1 MKEEKKSGT
10 FYSYLLKRLLRD
22 FHLKPRDNQFGI
34 QELPGEKSFA
44 GIAYL
49 FIPQDVSREE
59 YVNKCLRTNIVSL
72 INENERLDNVII
84 SQNII
89 NDLEFPEKINEIG
102 SGLAWI
108 RLYPTN
114 QMIAVSIINRKDD
127 LKLDKENQINITRE
141 NKYCKINIIGDPDN
155 SFLNLEIEN
164 KDQNKSEINLKII
177 GDNPDSK
184 LNISSSG
191 SINIFSKDK
200 TSIQANNDIILSVVD
215 EEEDKERANIAYIK
229 GMGFSYKD
237 EFDNQIEF
245 TELGSEINIGD
256 NKILITKSGQII
268 IENLINCNFQLKL
281 KDNIISLTDSLIN
294 IESKE
299 NSNIRIKTGEN
310 EINLSDSGIN
320 IDAGEKSVY
329 INGDKNVLYS
339 KIPDATSIIDVSEIG
354 VSTKVKIGG

>member
-108 RLYPTN
+108 R
-114 QMIAVSIINRKDD
+114 
-127 LKLDKENQINITRE
+127 
-141 NKYCKINIIGDPDN
+141 
-155 SFLNLEIEN
+155 
-164 KDQNKSEINLKII
+164 
-177 GDNPDSK
+177 
-184 LNISSSG
+184 
-191 SINIFSKDK
+191 
-200 TSIQANNDIILSVVD
+200 
-215 EEEDKERANIAYIK
+215 
-229 GMGFSYKD
+229 
-237 EFDNQIEF
+237 
-245 TELGSEINIGD
+245 
-256 NKILITKSGQII
+256 
-268 IENLINCNFQLKL
+268 
-281 KDNIISLTDSLIN
+281 
-294 IESKE
+294 
-299 NSNIRIKTGEN
+299 
-310 EINLSDSGIN
+310 
-320 IDAGEKSVY
+320 
-329 INGDKNVLYS
+329 
-339 KIPDATSIIDVSEIG
+339 
-354 VSTKVKIGG
+354 